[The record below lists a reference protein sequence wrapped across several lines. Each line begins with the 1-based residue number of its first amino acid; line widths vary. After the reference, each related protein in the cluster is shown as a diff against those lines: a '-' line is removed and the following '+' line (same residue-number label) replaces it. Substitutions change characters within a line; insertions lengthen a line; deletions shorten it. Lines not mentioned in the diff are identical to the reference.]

1 MLGPTDI
8 SQVFVLVKSIQRA
21 ASDVKFNRARCQQL
35 MMLCLSIEEGVKE
48 RAKQPL
54 TSSGSYQ
61 GLSSQDLKN
70 LIETLIQTRDFL
82 YKVSTTGF
90 LLQFFQT
97 GEIARKCDFYKD
109 ALSGWEKRIT
119 SRISELVLDRLLLER
134 EDRELDQ
141 VIVAASRH
149 RVKAKKI
156 YDGAPVNTNLQK
168 FSIDPRHVQKGR
180 EIGKFEFGAIY
191 EGFYDGKVV
200 HIKEIYRDL
209 DPLLMRVI
217 QRGMQINRYL
227 KECTNILQMLYIAG
241 TRMLITEATTLGC
254 FTNLPY
260 VLDKETKLMVAR
272 KLASAVAYIHS
283 CNIIHRDIRGR
294 NVMIGTTDSGLEPK
308 LGGFET
314 SKDESASS
322 LVHGPTTYWHAPER
336 EKYGTSFLTDVYA
349 FGILM
354 YEISVQR
361 EPATA
366 DTSVLITQEYG
377 NICVPY
383 SNLLRRCLM
392 HTSARPTMNRVA
404 SELAS
409 MSVDSP
415 PQSFPQREP

>member
-1 MLGPTDI
+1 MGPGDVA
-8 SQVFVLVKSIQRA
+8 QVLSLVRSIQRA

-48 RAKQPL
+48 RAHQPM
-54 TSSGSYQ
+54 TPGGSYP
-61 GLSSQDLKN
+61 GLSSQDLRN
-70 LIETLIQTRDFL
+70 LILTLIQTRDFL
-82 YKVSTTGF
+82 YRVSTTGF

-119 SRISELVLDRLLLER
+119 TRISELAMDRLLLER
-134 EDRELDQ
+134 EDREFDQ

-168 FSIDPRHVQKGR
+168 FSIDPRLVQKGR

-191 EGFYDGKVV
+191 EGFYDGKIV
-200 HIKEIYRDL
+200 HVKEIYRDL
-209 DPLLMRVI
+209 DPLLMRLI

-241 TRMLITEATTLGC
+241 NRMLITEASTLGC

-260 VLDKETKLMVAR
+260 RLDKETKLMIAR

-294 NVMIGTTDSGLEPK
+294 NVMIGTTESGLEPK

-314 SKDESASS
+314 SKDEAASS

-354 YEISVQR
+354 YEISLQR
-361 EPATA
+361 EPSSSDNA
-366 DTSVLITQEYG
+366 VLVTQEYG
-377 NICVPY
+377 SICLPY
-383 SNLLRRCLM
+383 SSLMKRCLA
-392 HTSARPTMNRVA
+392 HTSIRPTMDAVA
-404 SELAS
+404 KELS
-409 MSVDSP
+409 TMSVDP
-415 PQSFPQREP
+415 LPTGYGQREP